1 MDIGIIGAG
10 VTGLTAA
17 YDLTRQG
24 HTVTVY
30 EARPYA
36 GGLAAGFRDERWEW
50 HLDRFY
56 HHWFASDDAV
66 IGLIAELGAKEHL
79 FFPRPT
85 TSIYHQGRLYPLD
98 SPVPALRFI
107 PWPPLHRAIRVLSFT
122 PLSLP
127 DRLRAGLVGGYL
139 TMTRRW
145 QPLEQVTADA
155 WMRRMVGERAYS
167 VLWKPLLISKF
178 GEAYYDQVNMAWMWA
193 RLYKRTAAL
202 GYFVGG
208 FQAFVDLLV
217 ERVRSQGGRVR
228 LNHPVRGIYRAD
240 GQIGL
245 EMPTGDVYHDQ
256 VIATCSPQMLL
267 ARTPELS
274 SEYRAELADLR
285 SMGAVVLVLALTHPL
300 TDGQYWINLPKS
312 EGLPFMGL
320 VEHTNYVSSTHYG
333 GDHLVYCG
341 DYLPPDHPY
350 LDCDKETLLE
360 TYLPGLERINPAFR
374 REWVRACWMF
384 SERYAQPVPFVHH
397 SRHIPPLATPLPGL
411 WMANMSQ
418 VYPWDRG
425 TNYAVELGRRVAR
438 EVSQSDGAELF
449 PNRKPA

>member
-1 MDIGIIGAG
+1 MSKTASERSMLQVGRVMRYVSSIVGRQSRFLVLLMMAGLISIAKPVFLTPDNVLNLLRQASLIFVLGAGQTLVILTTGIDLSMSSVAALSGVIMATLLHAGQPVVLSIVVGLAIGAVMGLINGLLITRVGLPPFVATFGMWMVGKGLTVWYIDGEVIWGFPQSFRVLGASRIGPVPSIIIIGLL
-10 VTGLTAA
+10 V
-17 YDLTRQG
+17 
-24 HTVTVY
+24 
-30 EARPYA
+30 
-36 GGLAAGFRDERWEW
+36 F
-50 HLDRFY
+50 
-56 HHWFASDDAV
+56 
-66 IGLIAELGAKEHL
+66 LIFH
-79 FFPRPT
+79 
-85 TSIYHQGRLYPLD
+85 GRL
-98 SPVPALRFI
+98 S
-107 PWPPLHRAIRVLSFT
+107 
-122 PLSLP
+122 
-127 DRLRAGLVGGYL
+127 
-139 TMTRRW
+139 
-145 QPLEQVTADA
+145 
-155 WMRRMVGERAYS
+155 
-167 VLWKPLLISKF
+167 
-178 GEAYYDQVNMAWMWA
+178 
-193 RLYKRTAAL
+193 
-202 GYFVGG
+202 
-208 FQAFVDLLV
+208 
-217 ERVRSQGGRVR
+217 
-228 LNHPVRGIYRAD
+228 
-240 GQIGL
+240 
-245 EMPTGDVYHDQ
+245 
-256 VIATCSPQMLL
+256 
-267 ARTPELS
+267 
-274 SEYRAELADLR
+274 
-285 SMGAVVLVLALTHPL
+285 VVLVLALTHPL